1 MFQDHQTISALS
13 CFFDAAK
20 VLRKPRQNNPFPTT
34 PPKNPRFW
42 EKSGFSWEKGRR
54 KRKRESKVKK
64 KRKSFPF
71 PQKIPH
77 FSQRWEKSWESWEKL
92 PNKNKKAPPSP
103 SMKKMLLT
111 KATKVTQKYY
121 SKC

>member
-1 MFQDHQTISALS
+1 MYDYLRLLFAGVLVAGILLGRTTIYSLGIS
-13 CFFDAAK
+13 
-20 VLRKPRQNNPFPTT
+20 
-34 PPKNPRFW
+34 
-42 EKSGFSWEKGRR
+42 S
-54 KRKRESKVKK
+54 
-64 KRKSFPF
+64 F

-111 KATKVTQKYY
+111 KATKVTQIFYLQNGNLIPVLDY
-121 SKC
+121 LGNCTLQMHYLQYHSHYLE